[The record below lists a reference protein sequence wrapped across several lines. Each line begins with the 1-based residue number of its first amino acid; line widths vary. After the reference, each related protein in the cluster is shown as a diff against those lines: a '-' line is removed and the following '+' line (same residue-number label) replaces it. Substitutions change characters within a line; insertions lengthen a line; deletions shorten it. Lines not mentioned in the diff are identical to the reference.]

1 MGIGRCMR
9 RRNLTDG
16 SVSVVSPG
24 AYCVSDEVGDFD
36 GLSGLGLFYRDV
48 RHLSGLRLRINGVL
62 PLPLASWTRGSE
74 AEFALSAGV
83 GVGGIGVLRR
93 RTLGGGMEEEIL
105 FSNEADVA
113 VEVRAELECEADF
126 RDVFE
131 VRGYHRATERGEI
144 SEEVGDGTLRFSY
157 RRGGF
162 WRGTVVRVS
171 GEVPLA
177 EPGRL
182 SFEVHLGP
190 GKERAVSV
198 SVVLEEGG
206 EEVRLRRSAVLY
218 GEAPVLQ
225 TDWATLRESWE
236 RSVEDLE
243 MLSFDAGKGLLV
255 PAAGAPWYMALFGR
269 DALITGY
276 QTMMLGP
283 EPAKNALRAL
293 AWYQA
298 KERDD
303 FRDAE
308 PGKIPHE
315 LRRGELAFFG
325 EIPHSPYY
333 GTADATPLF
342 LILLHEV
349 WRWSGDAGLVREMEG
364 AARRALGWI
373 LDHADRVDGYVAYA
387 SRSAAGLKNQG
398 WKDSANSMLFRDGA
412 YAEEPVAPCEVQGY
426 VYDSLLRSA
435 ELAER
440 VWGDIS
446 LAAELRAEARGLRE
460 RFDRD
465 YWMEYRGYY
474 ALALDGA
481 GRQVDSLTSNAG
493 HLLWSGIVP
502 EERARAVAGRLMG
515 GEFFSG
521 WGVRTMAEGEGGY
534 DPDSYH
540 NGSIW
545 PHDNAL
551 IACGL
556 RRYGFRGEANRV
568 AVALLEAAV
577 YFDYRLPEVFAG
589 YSRSEVHEPGEM
601 PRSCSPQA
609 WAAGTVALLLRAMLG
624 VEPNPESER
633 LLLDPALPGHVSR
646 LRLDGIPA
654 FAERRMVET

>member
-190 GKERAVSV
+190 GEERAVSV

-225 TDWATLRESWE
+225 TDWAALRESWE

-255 PAAGAPWYMALFGR
+255 PAAGAPWYMALFRR

-276 QTMMLGP
+276 TRP
-283 EPAKNALRAL
+283 
-293 AWYQA
+293 
-298 KERDD
+298 
-303 FRDAE
+303 
-308 PGKIPHE
+308 
-315 LRRGELAFFG
+315 
-325 EIPHSPYY
+325 
-333 GTADATPLF
+333 
-342 LILLHEV
+342 
-349 WRWSGDAGLVREMEG
+349 
-364 AARRALGWI
+364 
-373 LDHADRVDGYVAYA
+373 
-387 SRSAAGLKNQG
+387 
-398 WKDSANSMLFRDGA
+398 
-412 YAEEPVAPCEVQGY
+412 
-426 VYDSLLRSA
+426 
-435 ELAER
+435 
-440 VWGDIS
+440 
-446 LAAELRAEARGLRE
+446 
-460 RFDRD
+460 
-465 YWMEYRGYY
+465 
-474 ALALDGA
+474 
-481 GRQVDSLTSNAG
+481 
-493 HLLWSGIVP
+493 
-502 EERARAVAGRLMG
+502 
-515 GEFFSG
+515 
-521 WGVRTMAEGEGGY
+521 
-534 DPDSYH
+534 
-540 NGSIW
+540 
-545 PHDNAL
+545 
-551 IACGL
+551 
-556 RRYGFRGEANRV
+556 
-568 AVALLEAAV
+568 
-577 YFDYRLPEVFAG
+577 
-589 YSRSEVHEPGEM
+589 
-601 PRSCSPQA
+601 
-609 WAAGTVALLLRAMLG
+609 
-624 VEPNPESER
+624 
-633 LLLDPALPGHVSR
+633 
-646 LRLDGIPA
+646 
-654 FAERRMVET
+654 

>member
-1 MGIGRCMR
+1 MA
-9 RRNLTDG
+9 DK

-24 AYCVSDEVGDFD
+24 VYCVSDEVGDFD

-48 RHLSGLRLRINGVL
+48 RHLCGLRLRINGVL
-62 PLPLASWTRGSE
+62 PIPLACWTRGSE
-74 AEFALSAGV
+74 AEFALGAGV
-83 GVGGIGVLRR
+83 GVGSIVVVRR
-93 RTLGGGMEEEIL
+93 RSLGAGMQEEIL
-105 FSNEADVA
+105 LSNEADVA
-113 VEVRAELECEADF
+113 LEVRAELECAADF

-131 VRGYHRATERGEI
+131 VRGYHRATGRGEV
-144 SEEVGDGTLRFSY
+144 SEEVGEGTLRFSY

-162 WRGTVVRVS
+162 RRVTVVRVS
-171 GEVPLA
+171 GEEVLA

-182 SFEVHLGP
+182 SFDVHLGP
-190 GKERAVSV
+190 GEERSVRV

-206 EEVRLRRSAVLY
+206 KEVGLRRSGPLY
-218 GEAPVLQ
+218 GEAPALQ
-225 TDWATLRESWE
+225 TDWDALRESWE

-243 MLSFDAGKGLLV
+243 TLSFDAGEGLLV

-283 EPAKNALRAL
+283 DPATNALRAL
-293 AWYQA
+293 GRYQA
-298 KERDD
+298 VHRDD

-349 WRWSGDAGLVREMEG
+349 WRWGGDADLVREMEG

-387 SRSAAGLKNQG
+387 TRSAAGLKNQG

-412 YAEEPVAPCEVQGY
+412 YAEEPIAPCEVQGY
-426 VYDSLLRSA
+426 VYDSFVRSA

-440 VWGDIS
+440 VWGDAG
-446 LAAELRAEARGLRE
+446 LAARLRAEAGGLRE

-465 YWMEYRGYY
+465 FWMEDRGYY

-481 GRQVDSLTSNAG
+481 GRRVDSLTSNAG

-540 NGSIW
+540 NGSVW

-556 RRYGFRGEANRV
+556 KRYGLKEEANRV
-568 AVALLEAAV
+568 AAALLEAAA
-577 YFDYRLPEVFAG
+577 YFDHRLPEVFAG
-589 YSRSEVHEPGEM
+589 YPRSEVHEPVEM

-609 WAAGTVALLLRAMLG
+609 WAAGTVALLVRAILG
-624 VEPNPESER
+624 VEPDPKSQR
-633 LLLDPALPGHVSR
+633 LLLDPALPEDVSR
-646 LRLDGIPA
+646 LRLDGVPA
-654 FAERRMVET
+654 FGERHAIEA